1 MERPVI
7 PPLTILPTAPETLS
21 VLEQRMRVAEEQ
33 ADALISDL
41 QALDVTGHRFTKF
54 QVLKSVDH
62 IRPISPVRARPAFTG
77 DGDTLWKNCEDLV
90 TRMCHMESMLHTLKL
105 NIFRLHTDRELSTKR
120 SGELEHCLLQMQEEH
135 AQDVKEAQLEVMRL
149 RQRLNCAVE
158 EQKRERQDRERLS
171 AALEIATTTKTDV
184 AIAAE
189 ELKATK
195 ACMSQRLAKLQDKL
209 AQEAAVRAMLEE
221 EHAVLLL
228 TVQDMRNTVEEE
240 RTQVQELQHFC
251 QQINRDGKGMK
262 DKLENAESRCQEAE
276 KDKQQIRSEMEA
288 KDSHISQ
295 LQEEIKI
302 MKQKC
307 EEKQAELLQVRADS
321 LALREAAEKVQCLNQ
336 HLENQ
341 CSELTETVQK
351 LTNHNMQL
359 VTQHQHEAK
368 VAQDSVAKRLQEQ
381 EALLRVVQTKL
392 GEEVQKTLSE
402 RTQLERE
409 LESLRAKLTVSKEK
423 AAHTQQK
430 STVQIEM
437 QEITIGCLRA
447 DLDSALQNKAAL
459 ENEKA
464 LLQEE
469 LAKRQ
474 VEVLSKLTDSKN
486 KLAYEKGK
494 LQSTVEQLQSDL
506 QSFGSVHSENSKLR
520 KLNATLQSRY
530 TQVNSEFD
538 SIKIQLQRLEAKLQQ
553 TEQALLCKEEEFA
566 LVVQARDQAIQE
578 EKRLRQQF
586 DTLEEMQVQTK
597 TVLQQELSDIC
608 EEKTRMSQRLENVL
622 FSHTKLQ
629 EHLEILQTELGRKDN
644 DLLCLHKERHRSRK
658 HIEKLKAEL
667 LECNTRLNAT
677 DCQQRGKI
685 ESLQKFIDIAQEDNR
700 KLAHAL
706 DLALQRN
713 SVLQNHVHE
722 LEKELQKELQEKT
735 KSEEDCRVKEKLC
748 EEKLVSLKKQN
759 QVESKEAKKAA
770 RKEIT
775 ELKKALD
782 SVTEKSTELS
792 QTNRD
797 LRSRGSALEKETSH
811 QKDLIRSLKTQLQS
825 YIESKGF
832 RKQNERIQD
841 LEAKLAHMKNM
852 KDFSEKSNN
861 EQCKRIQE
869 FMNEIDDLRKEINAV
884 MSQDVKESTLR
895 RLLEEEVASRQKLE
909 QKCKELECKVLK
921 LQKVQLGTEIRLRDA
936 NEEPE
941 QEFSNL
947 KMSSSFPL
955 STLEHWETKQKLQ
968 LISRN
973 LLLNHK
979 TT

>member
-62 IRPISPVRARPAFTG
+62 IRPISPVRARPVFTG

-135 AQDVKEAQLEVMRL
+135 AQEVKEAQLEVMRL

-276 KDKQQIRSEMEA
+276 KDKQQLRSEMEA

-336 HLENQ
+336 HLDNQ

-351 LTNHNMQL
+351 LTNQNTQL

-392 GEEVQKTLSE
+392 GEEGQKTLSE

-447 DLDSALQNKAAL
+447 DLDSALQDKAAL

-469 LAKRQ
+469 LCSHKVAIEISSCPTTQLAKRQ

-530 TQVNSEFD
+530 TQ
-538 SIKIQLQRLEAKLQQ
+538 
-553 TEQALLCKEEEFA
+553 
-566 LVVQARDQAIQE
+566 
-578 EKRLRQQF
+578 
-586 DTLEEMQVQTK
+586 K
-597 TVLQQELSDIC
+597 TVLQQQLSDIC

-782 SVTEKSTELS
+782 SVTAKSTELS

-852 KDFSEKSNN
+852 KDFSEKSNH

-895 RLLEEEVASRQKLE
+895 RQLEEEVASRQKLE
-909 QKCKELECKVLK
+909 QKCK
-921 LQKVQLGTEIRLRDA
+921 
-936 NEEPE
+936 
-941 QEFSNL
+941 EFSNL

-968 LISRN
+968 LISRH